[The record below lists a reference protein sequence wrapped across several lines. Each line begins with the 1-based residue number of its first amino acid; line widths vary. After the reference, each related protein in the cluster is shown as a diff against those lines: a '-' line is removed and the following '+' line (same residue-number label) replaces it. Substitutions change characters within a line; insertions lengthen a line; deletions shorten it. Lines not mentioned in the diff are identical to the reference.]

1 MWTRP
6 PELHS
11 EGGLDTSE
19 TGWKL
24 LQKSGR
30 QGDRQAGQDYGVIG
44 EREGQGGFK

>member
-30 QGDRQAGQDYGVIG
+30 QAGGQDYGVIG